1 LNNSTVNVRV
11 DSSHS
16 PQNQQNQQNPQMGDE
31 DEISLIDLLITL
43 GKEKKFIL
51 SLTSIVILVT
61 VVYSLLMTPLY
72 TAKTVLMPPQQ
83 QQSSAASALASLGAL
98 AGLAGGAAGAK
109 SPDEMYVAFMGS
121 DRFLNALIARFHLQ
135 ERYHTK
141 TLLDTRNKLKSMTK
155 VMPDKKSGLISIEF
169 EEEDP
174 QFAAD
179 VANAHV
185 QELGHMLDMLA
196 VTDAQQRRVFFESQ
210 IKKVQE
216 NLSSAEI
223 AFRQAK
229 EKSGLQVTS
238 VIAETG
244 VRASA
249 ELRGQIAAREV
260 QLQSLSRFATPQN
273 PDVQR
278 IASEVSAERAQ
289 LQKLE
294 QGTGQVVGTTLQL
307 EAVKS
312 YRDMK
317 VQEAMLEVLI
327 KQFELA
333 RVDEAK
339 EGPLI
344 QVVDLA
350 TPPERR
356 SKPKRTL
363 IVLVSALAGFFL
375 GVLLAFL
382 KVSLR
387 NLNQTPDGQI
397 QLGLLKK
404 AWSWA

>member
-1 LNNSTVNVRV
+1 MNDKNVNSQA
-11 DSSHS
+11 DSVHS
-16 PQNQQNQQNPQMGDE
+16 PQYPQNQQVVDE

-43 GKEKKFIL
+43 GKEKKFI
-51 SLTSIVILVT
+51 SGFTSIVILVA
-61 VVYSLLMTPLY
+61 VAASLLMTPVY
-72 TAKTVLMPPQQ
+72 TAKTVIMPPQQ
-83 QQSSAASALASLGAL
+83 QQSSASSALASLGAL
-98 AGLAGGAAGAK
+98 AGLAGGAAGIK

-141 TLLDTRNKLKSMTK
+141 TLIDTRTLLKSKAK

-169 EEEDP
+169 EDEDP
-174 QFAAD
+174 QFAAE

-185 QELGHMLDMLA
+185 QELGRMLDMLA

-273 PDVQR
+273 PEVQR
-278 IASEVSAERAQ
+278 IASELSAERAQ

-294 QGTGQVVGTTLQL
+294 QGSGQVIGTTLQL

-363 IVLVSALAGFFL
+363 IVLASALAGLFL
-375 GVLLAFL
+375 SVLLAFL

-387 NLNQTPDGQI
+387 NVNQTPDGQI

>member
-1 LNNSTVNVRV
+1 MNDKNVNSQA
-11 DSSHS
+11 DSVHS
-16 PQNQQNQQNPQMGDE
+16 PQNPQNQQVVDE

-51 SLTSIVILVT
+51 GFTSLVILVAVT
-61 VVYSLLMTPLY
+61 VSLLMTPVY
-72 TAKTVLMPPQQ
+72 TAKTVIMPPQQ
-83 QQSSAASALASLGAL
+83 QQSSASSALASLGAL
-98 AGLAGGAAGAK
+98 AGLAGGAAGIK

-141 TLLDTRNKLKSMTK
+141 TLIDTRTLLKSKAK

-169 EEEDP
+169 EDEDP
-174 QFAAD
+174 QFAAE

-185 QELGHMLDMLA
+185 QELGRMLDMLA

-273 PDVQR
+273 PEVQR
-278 IASEVSAERAQ
+278 IASELSAERAQ

-294 QGTGQVVGTTLQL
+294 QGSGQVIGTTLQL

-363 IVLVSALAGFFL
+363 IVLDSALAGLFL
-375 GVLLAFL
+375 SVLLAFL

-387 NLNQTPDGQI
+387 NVNQTPDGQI

>member
-1 LNNSTVNVRV
+1 
-11 DSSHS
+11 
-16 PQNQQNQQNPQMGDE
+16 MGDE

-51 SLTSIVILVT
+51 SLTSIVILVA
-61 VVYSLLMTPLY
+61 VVVSLLMTHLY

-98 AGLAGGAAGAK
+98 AGLAGGAAGVK
-109 SPDEMYVAFMGS
+109 NPDEMYVAFMGS
-121 DRFLNALIARFHLQ
+121 DRFLNALIERFHLQ

-141 TLLDTRNKLKSMTK
+141 TLVDTRTLLKSKAK

-169 EEEDP
+169 EDEDP

-185 QELGHMLDMLA
+185 QELGHMLDVLA

-260 QLQSLSRFATPQN
+260 QLQSLSRFATAQN

-278 IASEVSAERAQ
+278 IASELSAERAQ

-294 QGTGQVVGTTLQL
+294 QGSGQVVGTTLQL

-363 IVLVSALAGFFL
+363 IVLASALAGLFL
-375 GVLLAFL
+375 SVLLAFL

-387 NLNQTPDGQI
+387 NVNQTPDGKI

>member
-1 LNNSTVNVRV
+1 MNDKNVNSQA
-11 DSSHS
+11 DSVHS
-16 PQNQQNQQNPQMGDE
+16 PQYPQNQQVVDE

-43 GKEKKFIL
+43 GKEKKFI
-51 SLTSIVILVT
+51 SGFTSIVILVA
-61 VVYSLLMTPLY
+61 VAASLLMTPVY
-72 TAKTVLMPPQQ
+72 TAKTVIMPPQQ
-83 QQSSAASALASLGAL
+83 QQSSASSALASLGAL
-98 AGLAGGAAGAK
+98 AGLAGGAAGIK

-141 TLLDTRNKLKSMTK
+141 TLIDTRTLLKSKAK

-169 EEEDP
+169 EDEDP

-179 VANAHV
+179 MANAHV
-185 QELGHMLDMLA
+185 QELGHMLDVLA

-273 PDVQR
+273 PEVQR
-278 IASEVSAERAQ
+278 IASELSAERAQ

-294 QGTGQVVGTTLQL
+294 QGSGQVIGTTLQL

-363 IVLVSALAGFFL
+363 IVLASALAGLFL
-375 GVLLAFL
+375 SVLLAFL

-387 NLNQTPDGQI
+387 NVNQTPDGQI

>member
-1 LNNSTVNVRV
+1 MNDKNINSQP
-11 DSSHS
+11 DSAHS
-16 PQNQQNQQNPQMGDE
+16 PQNLQNQQVVDE
-31 DEISLIDLLITL
+31 DEIYLIDLLITL

-51 SLTSIVILVT
+51 GFTSLVILVAVT
-61 VVYSLLMTPLY
+61 VSLRMTPVY
-72 TAKTVLMPPQQ
+72 TAKTVIMPPQQ
-83 QQSSAASALASLGAL
+83 QQSSASSALASLGAL
-98 AGLAGGAAGAK
+98 AGLSGGVAGIK
-109 SPDEMYVAFMGS
+109 SPDEMYVAFIGS
-121 DRFLNALIARFHLQ
+121 DRFLNALIERFHLQ
-135 ERYHTK
+135 ERYNTK
-141 TLLDTRNKLKSMTK
+141 TLIDTRTLLKSKAK

-169 EEEDP
+169 DDEDP
-174 QFAAD
+174 QFAAE

-216 NLSSAEI
+216 NLSSAEV

-273 PDVQR
+273 PEVQR
-278 IASEVSAERAQ
+278 IASELSAERAQ
-289 LQKLE
+289 LHKLE
-294 QGTGQVVGTTLQL
+294 QGSGQVVGTTLQL

-344 QVVDLA
+344 QVVDVA
-350 TPPERR
+350 APPERK
-356 SKPKRTL
+356 SKPNRAM
-363 IVLVSALAGFFL
+363 IVLISATAGLFVSL
-375 GVLLAFL
+375 LLAFL
-382 KVSLR
+382 KVSLS
-387 NLNQTPDGQI
+387 NMGQTPQELE
-397 QLGLLKK
+397 QMRLLKK
-404 AWSWA
+404 AWAWRV

>member
-1 LNNSTVNVRV
+1 MNDKNVNSQA
-11 DSSHS
+11 DSVHS
-16 PQNQQNQQNPQMGDE
+16 PQYPQNQQVVDE

-51 SLTSIVILVT
+51 GFTSLVILVAVT
-61 VVYSLLMTPLY
+61 VSLLMTPVY
-72 TAKTVLMPPQQ
+72 TAKTVIMPPQQ
-83 QQSSAASALASLGAL
+83 QQSSASSALASLGAL
-98 AGLAGGAAGAK
+98 AGLAGGAAGIK

-141 TLLDTRNKLKSMTK
+141 TLIDTRTLLKSKAK

-169 EEEDP
+169 EDEDP
-174 QFAAD
+174 QFAAE

-185 QELGHMLDMLA
+185 QELGRMLDMLA

-273 PDVQR
+273 PEVQR
-278 IASEVSAERAQ
+278 IASELSAERAQ

-294 QGTGQVVGTTLQL
+294 QGSGQVIGTTLQL

-363 IVLVSALAGFFL
+363 IVLASALAGLFL
-375 GVLLAFL
+375 SVLLAFL

-387 NLNQTPDGQI
+387 NVNQTPDGQI

>member
-1 LNNSTVNVRV
+1 MNDKNVNSQA
-11 DSSHS
+11 DSVHS
-16 PQNQQNQQNPQMGDE
+16 PQNPQNQQVVDE

-51 SLTSIVILVT
+51 GFTSLVILVAVT
-61 VVYSLLMTPLY
+61 VSLLMTPVY
-72 TAKTVLMPPQQ
+72 TAKTVIMPPQQ
-83 QQSSAASALASLGAL
+83 QQSSASSALASLGAL
-98 AGLAGGAAGAK
+98 AGLAGGAAGIK

-141 TLLDTRNKLKSMTK
+141 TLIDTRTLLKSKAK

-169 EEEDP
+169 EDEDP
-174 QFAAD
+174 QFAAE

-185 QELGHMLDMLA
+185 QELGRMLDMLA

-229 EKSGLQVTS
+229 EKSGMQVTS

-260 QLQSLSRFATPQN
+260 QLQSLSRFATAQN

-278 IASEVSAERAQ
+278 IASELSAERAQ
-289 LQKLE
+289 LKKLE
-294 QGTGQVVGTTLQL
+294 QGSGQVVGTTLQL

-363 IVLVSALAGFFL
+363 IVLASALAGLFL
-375 GVLLAFL
+375 SVLLAFL

-387 NLNQTPDGQI
+387 NVNQTPDGQI

>member
-1 LNNSTVNVRV
+1 MNDKNVNSQA
-11 DSSHS
+11 DSVHS
-16 PQNQQNQQNPQMGDE
+16 PQYPQNQQVVDE

-51 SLTSIVILVT
+51 GFTSLVILVAVT
-61 VVYSLLMTPLY
+61 VSLLMTPVY
-72 TAKTVLMPPQQ
+72 TAKTVIMPPQQ
-83 QQSSAASALASLGAL
+83 QQSSASSALASLGAL
-98 AGLAGGAAGAK
+98 AGLAGGAAGIK

-141 TLLDTRNKLKSMTK
+141 TLIDTRTLLKSK
-155 VMPDKKSGLISIEF
+155 AQVMPDKKSGLISIGF
-169 EEEDP
+169 EDEDP

-179 VANAHV
+179 IANAHV
-185 QELGHMLDMLA
+185 QELGHMLDVLA

-273 PDVQR
+273 PEVQR
-278 IASEVSAERAQ
+278 IASELSAERAQ

-294 QGTGQVVGTTLQL
+294 QGSGQVIGTTLQL

-363 IVLVSALAGFFL
+363 IVLVSALAGLFL
-375 GVLLAFL
+375 SVLLAFL

-387 NLNQTPDGQI
+387 NVNQTPDGQI

>member
-1 LNNSTVNVRV
+1 
-11 DSSHS
+11 
-16 PQNQQNQQNPQMGDE
+16 MGDE

-51 SLTSIVILVT
+51 SLTSIVILVA
-61 VVYSLLMTPLY
+61 VVVSLFMTPMY

-83 QQSSAASALASLGAL
+83 QQSSAASALASLGAF
-98 AGLAGGAAGAK
+98 AGLAGGAAGVK

-121 DRFLNALIARFHLQ
+121 DRFLNALIERFHLR

-141 TLLDTRNKLKSMTK
+141 TLVDTRTLLKSKAK
-155 VMPDKKSGLISIEF
+155 VMPDKKSGLISIEI
-169 EEEDP
+169 EDEDP

-185 QELGHMLDMLA
+185 QELGHMLDVLA

-216 NLSSAEI
+216 NLSSAEV

-278 IASEVSAERAQ
+278 IASDLSAERAQ

-294 QGTGQVVGTTLQL
+294 QGSGQVVGTTLQL

-363 IVLVSALAGFFL
+363 IVLVSALAGLFL
-375 GVLLAFL
+375 SVLLAFL

-387 NLNQTPDGQI
+387 NVNQTPDGQI

>member
-1 LNNSTVNVRV
+1 
-11 DSSHS
+11 
-16 PQNQQNQQNPQMGDE
+16 M
-31 DEISLIDLLITL
+31 
-43 GKEKKFIL
+43 
-51 SLTSIVILVT
+51 
-61 VVYSLLMTPLY
+61 
-72 TAKTVLMPPQQ
+72 
-83 QQSSAASALASLGAL
+83 
-98 AGLAGGAAGAK
+98 
-109 SPDEMYVAFMGS
+109 
-121 DRFLNALIARFHLQ
+121 
-135 ERYHTK
+135 
-141 TLLDTRNKLKSMTK
+141 
-155 VMPDKKSGLISIEF
+155 
-169 EEEDP
+169 
-174 QFAAD
+174 
-179 VANAHV
+179 
-185 QELGHMLDMLA
+185 
-196 VTDAQQRRVFFESQ
+196 
-210 IKKVQE
+210 
-216 NLSSAEI
+216 
-223 AFRQAK
+223 
-229 EKSGLQVTS
+229 
-238 VIAETG
+238 IAETG

-273 PDVQR
+273 PEVQR
-278 IASEVSAERAQ
+278 IASELSAERAQ

-294 QGTGQVVGTTLQL
+294 QGSGQVIGTTLQL

-363 IVLVSALAGFFL
+363 IVLASALAGLFL
-375 GVLLAFL
+375 SVLLAFL

-387 NLNQTPDGQI
+387 NVNQTPDGQI

>member
-1 LNNSTVNVRV
+1 MNDKNVNSQA
-11 DSSHS
+11 DSVHS
-16 PQNQQNQQNPQMGDE
+16 PQNPQNQQVVDE
-31 DEISLIDLLITL
+31 DEISLIYLLITL

-51 SLTSIVILVT
+51 GFTSSVILLAVA
-61 VVYSLLMTPLY
+61 VSLWMTPVY
-72 TAKTVLMPPQQ
+72 TAKTVIMPPQQ
-83 QQSSAASALASLGAL
+83 QQSSASSAVASLSLL
-98 AGLAGGAAGAK
+98 AGLGGGAAGIK

-121 DRFLNALIARFHLQ
+121 DRFLNALIERFHLQ
-135 ERYHTK
+135 EMYHTK
-141 TLLDTRNKLKSMTK
+141 TLLDTRAKLKSMAK

-169 EEEDP
+169 EDADP

-179 VANAHV
+179 IANAHV
-185 QELGHMLDMLA
+185 QELGHMLDVLA

-229 EKSGLQVTS
+229 EKSGMQVTS

-260 QLQSLSRFATPQN
+260 QLQSLSRFATAQN

-278 IASEVSAERAQ
+278 IASELSAERAQ
-289 LQKLE
+289 LKKLE
-294 QGTGQVVGTTLQL
+294 QGSGQVVGTTLQL

-363 IVLVSALAGFFL
+363 IVLVSALAGLFL
-375 GVLLAFL
+375 SVLLAFL

>member
-1 LNNSTVNVRV
+1 MNDKNVNSLA
-11 DSSHS
+11 DSVHSHQN
-16 PQNQQNQQNPQMGDE
+16 PQNQQVDDE
-31 DEISLIDLLITL
+31 DEISLIDLLINL

-51 SLTSIVILVT
+51 GFTSLVILLAVAAT
-61 VVYSLLMTPLY
+61 LRMTPVY
-72 TAKTVLMPPQQ
+72 TAKTVIMPPQQ
-83 QQSSAASALASLGAL
+83 QQSSAVSALASLGAL
-98 AGLAGGAAGAK
+98 AGLAGGAAGVK
-109 SPDEMYVAFMGS
+109 SADEMYVAFMGS

-141 TLLDTRNKLKSMTK
+141 TLIDTRTLLKSKAK

-169 EEEDP
+169 EDEDP
-174 QFAAD
+174 QFAAE

-260 QLQSLSRFATPQN
+260 HLQSLSRFATPQN
-273 PDVQR
+273 PEVQR
-278 IASEVSAERAQ
+278 IASELSAERAQ

-294 QGTGQVVGTTLQL
+294 QGSGQVVGTTLQL

-363 IVLVSALAGFFL
+363 IVLASALAGLFL
-375 GVLLAFL
+375 SVLLAFL

>member
-1 LNNSTVNVRV
+1 MNDKNVNSQADFV
-11 DSSHS
+11 HS
-16 PQNQQNQQNPQMGDE
+16 PQNPQNQQVVDE

-51 SLTSIVILVT
+51 GFTSLVILVAVT
-61 VVYSLLMTPLY
+61 VSLLMTPVY
-72 TAKTVLMPPQQ
+72 TAKTVIMPPQQ
-83 QQSSAASALASLGAL
+83 QQSSASSALASLGAL
-98 AGLAGGAAGAK
+98 AGLAGGAAGIK

-141 TLLDTRNKLKSMTK
+141 TLIDTRTLLKSKAK

-169 EEEDP
+169 EDEDP
-174 QFAAD
+174 QFAAE

-185 QELGHMLDMLA
+185 QELGRMLDMLA

-273 PDVQR
+273 PEVQR
-278 IASEVSAERAQ
+278 IASELSAERAQ

-294 QGTGQVVGTTLQL
+294 QGSGQVIGTTLQL

-363 IVLVSALAGFFL
+363 IVLASALAGLFL
-375 GVLLAFL
+375 SVLLAFL

-387 NLNQTPDGQI
+387 NVNQTPDGQI

>member
-1 LNNSTVNVRV
+1 MNNSPVNVQV

-16 PQNQQNQQNPQMGDE
+16 PHNQQNQQNPQMEDE

-51 SLTSIVILVT
+51 SLTSIVILVA
-61 VVYSLLMTPLY
+61 VVASLLMTPLY

-98 AGLAGGAAGAK
+98 AGLAGGAAGVK

-121 DRFLNALIARFHLQ
+121 DRFLNALIERFHLQ

-141 TLLDTRNKLKSMTK
+141 TLLDSRTLLKSKAK

-169 EEEDP
+169 EDEDP

-179 VANAHV
+179 MANAHV
-185 QELGHMLDMLA
+185 QELGHMLDVLA

-278 IASEVSAERAQ
+278 IASELSAERAH
-289 LQKLE
+289 LQQLE
-294 QGTGQVVGTTLQL
+294 QGSGQVVGTTLQL

-344 QVVDLA
+344 QVVDKA
-350 TPPERR
+350 VPPERK
-356 SKPKRTL
+356 SKPKRAL
-363 IVLVSALAGFFL
+363 IVLTSAIAGLFVSL
-375 GVLLAFL
+375 LLAFL
-382 KVSLR
+382 KVGLS
-387 NLNQTPDGQI
+387 NMGQTPQGLEQMR
-397 QLGLLKK
+397 LLKK

>member
-1 LNNSTVNVRV
+1 MNDKNINSQP
-11 DSSHS
+11 DSAHS
-16 PQNQQNQQNPQMGDE
+16 PQNLQNQQVVDE
-31 DEISLIDLLITL
+31 DEIYLIDLLITL

-51 SLTSIVILVT
+51 GFTSLVILVAVT
-61 VVYSLLMTPLY
+61 VSLWMTPVY
-72 TAKTVLMPPQQ
+72 TAKTVIMPPQQ
-83 QQSSAASALASLGAL
+83 QQSSASSALASLGAL
-98 AGLAGGAAGAK
+98 AGLAGGAAGVK
-109 SPDEMYVAFMGS
+109 SADEMYVAFMGS
-121 DRFLNALIARFHLQ
+121 DRFLNALIERFHLQ
-135 ERYHTK
+135 ERYNTK
-141 TLLDTRNKLKSMTK
+141 TLIDTRTLLKSKAK

-169 EEEDP
+169 DDEDP
-174 QFAAD
+174 QFAAE

-216 NLSSAEI
+216 NLSSAEV

-273 PDVQR
+273 PEVQR
-278 IASEVSAERAQ
+278 IASELSAERAQ
-289 LQKLE
+289 LHKLE
-294 QGTGQVVGTTLQL
+294 QGSGQVVGTTLQL

-344 QVVDLA
+344 QVVDVA
-350 TPPERR
+350 APPERK
-356 SKPKRTL
+356 SKPNRAM
-363 IVLVSALAGFFL
+363 IVLISATAGLFVSL
-375 GVLLAFL
+375 LLAFL
-382 KVSLR
+382 KVSLS
-387 NLNQTPDGQI
+387 NMGQTPQELE
-397 QLGLLKK
+397 QMRLLKK
-404 AWSWA
+404 AWAWRV

>member
-1 LNNSTVNVRV
+1 MNDKNVNSQADFV
-11 DSSHS
+11 HS
-16 PQNQQNQQNPQMGDE
+16 PQNPQNQQVVDE

-51 SLTSIVILVT
+51 GFTSLVILVAVT
-61 VVYSLLMTPLY
+61 VSLLMTPVY
-72 TAKTVLMPPQQ
+72 TAKTVIMPPQQ
-83 QQSSAASALASLGAL
+83 QQSSASSALASLGAL
-98 AGLAGGAAGAK
+98 AGLAGGAAGIK

-141 TLLDTRNKLKSMTK
+141 TLIDTRTLLKSKAK

-169 EEEDP
+169 EDEDP
-174 QFAAD
+174 QFAAE

-185 QELGHMLDMLA
+185 QELGRMLDMLA

-273 PDVQR
+273 PEVQR
-278 IASEVSAERAQ
+278 IASELSAERAQ

-294 QGTGQVVGTTLQL
+294 QGSGQVIGTTLQL

-363 IVLVSALAGFFL
+363 IVLVSALAGLFL
-375 GVLLAFL
+375 SVLLAFL

-387 NLNQTPDGQI
+387 NVNQTPDGQI

>member
-1 LNNSTVNVRV
+1 
-11 DSSHS
+11 
-16 PQNQQNQQNPQMGDE
+16 MGDE

>member
-1 LNNSTVNVRV
+1 
-11 DSSHS
+11 
-16 PQNQQNQQNPQMGDE
+16 
-31 DEISLIDLLITL
+31 LI
-43 GKEKKFIL
+43 E
-51 SLTSIVILVT
+51 
-61 VVYSLLMTPLY
+61 
-72 TAKTVLMPPQQ
+72 
-83 QQSSAASALASLGAL
+83 
-98 AGLAGGAAGAK
+98 
-109 SPDEMYVAFMGS
+109 
-121 DRFLNALIARFHLQ
+121 RFHLQ

-141 TLLDTRNKLKSMTK
+141 TLLDTRTKLKSLTK
-155 VMPDKKSGLISIEF
+155 VTPDKKSGLISIEF
-169 EEEDP
+169 EDEDP
-174 QFAAD
+174 KFVAE
-179 VANAHV
+179 VANAHE

-210 IKKVQE
+210 IKKVHE

-244 VRASA
+244 IRASA

-273 PDVQR
+273 PEVQR
-278 IASEVSAERAQ
+278 IASELSAERAQ

-294 QGTGQVVGTTLQL
+294 QGSGQVVGTTLQL

-363 IVLVSALAGFFL
+363 IVLFSALAGFFL
-375 GVLLAFL
+375 SVLLAFL

-387 NLNQTPDGQI
+387 NMNQTPDGQI

>member
-1 LNNSTVNVRV
+1 MNDKNVNSQA
-11 DSSHS
+11 DSVHS
-16 PQNQQNQQNPQMGDE
+16 PQNPQNQQVVDE

-51 SLTSIVILVT
+51 GFTSLVILVAVT
-61 VVYSLLMTPLY
+61 VSLLMTPVY
-72 TAKTVLMPPQQ
+72 TAKTVIMPPQQ
-83 QQSSAASALASLGAL
+83 QQSSASSALASLGAL
-98 AGLAGGAAGAK
+98 AGLAGGAAGIK

-141 TLLDTRNKLKSMTK
+141 TLIDTRTLLKSKAK

-169 EEEDP
+169 EDEDP
-174 QFAAD
+174 QFAAE

-185 QELGHMLDMLA
+185 QELGRMLDMLA

-273 PDVQR
+273 PEVQR
-278 IASEVSAERAQ
+278 IASELSAERAQ

-294 QGTGQVVGTTLQL
+294 QGSGQVIGTTLQL

-363 IVLVSALAGFFL
+363 IVLASALAGLFL
-375 GVLLAFL
+375 SVLLAFL

-387 NLNQTPDGQI
+387 NVNQTPDGQI

>member
-1 LNNSTVNVRV
+1 
-11 DSSHS
+11 
-16 PQNQQNQQNPQMGDE
+16 MGDE

-51 SLTSIVILVT
+51 SLTSIVILVA
-61 VVYSLLMTPLY
+61 VVVSLFMTPMY

-83 QQSSAASALASLGAL
+83 QQSSAASALASLGAF
-98 AGLAGGAAGAK
+98 AGLAGGAAGVK

-121 DRFLNALIARFHLQ
+121 DRFLNALIERFHLR

-141 TLLDTRNKLKSMTK
+141 TLVDTRTLLKSKAK

-169 EEEDP
+169 EDEDP

-185 QELGHMLDMLA
+185 QELGHMLDVLA

-278 IASEVSAERAQ
+278 IASELSAERAQ

-294 QGTGQVVGTTLQL
+294 QGSGQVVGTTLQL

-363 IVLVSALAGFFL
+363 IVLVSALAGLFL
-375 GVLLAFL
+375 SVLLAFL

-387 NLNQTPDGQI
+387 NVNQTPDGQI

>member
-1 LNNSTVNVRV
+1 MNDKNVNSQA
-11 DSSHS
+11 DSVHS
-16 PQNQQNQQNPQMGDE
+16 PQYPQNQQVVDE

-51 SLTSIVILVT
+51 GFTSLVILVAVT
-61 VVYSLLMTPLY
+61 VSLLMTPVY
-72 TAKTVLMPPQQ
+72 TAKTVIMPPQQ
-83 QQSSAASALASLGAL
+83 QQSSASSALASLGAL
-98 AGLAGGAAGAK
+98 AGLAGGAAGIK

-141 TLLDTRNKLKSMTK
+141 TLIDTRTLLKSKAK

-169 EEEDP
+169 EDEDP
-174 QFAAD
+174 QFAAE

-185 QELGHMLDMLA
+185 QELGRMLDMLA

-260 QLQSLSRFATPQN
+260 QIQSLSRFATPQN
-273 PDVQR
+273 PEVQR
-278 IASEVSAERAQ
+278 IASELSAERAQ

-294 QGTGQVVGTTLQL
+294 QGSGQVIGTTLQL

-363 IVLVSALAGFFL
+363 IVLASALAGLFL
-375 GVLLAFL
+375 SVLLAFL

-387 NLNQTPDGQI
+387 NVNQTPDGQI

>member
-1 LNNSTVNVRV
+1 MNDKNVNSQA
-11 DSSHS
+11 DSVHS
-16 PQNQQNQQNPQMGDE
+16 PQYPQNQQVVDE

-51 SLTSIVILVT
+51 GFTSLVILVAVT
-61 VVYSLLMTPLY
+61 VSLLMTPVY
-72 TAKTVLMPPQQ
+72 TAKTVIMPPQQ
-83 QQSSAASALASLGAL
+83 QQSSASSALASLGAL
-98 AGLAGGAAGAK
+98 AGLAGGAAGIK

-141 TLLDTRNKLKSMTK
+141 TLIDTRTLLKSK
-155 VMPDKKSGLISIEF
+155 AQVMPDKKSGLISIGF
-169 EEEDP
+169 EDEDP
-174 QFAAD
+174 QFAAE

-273 PDVQR
+273 PEVQR
-278 IASEVSAERAQ
+278 IASELSAERAQ

-294 QGTGQVVGTTLQL
+294 QGSGQVIGTTLQL

-363 IVLVSALAGFFL
+363 IVLASALAGLFL
-375 GVLLAFL
+375 SVLLAFL

-387 NLNQTPDGQI
+387 NVNQTPDGQI

>member
-1 LNNSTVNVRV
+1 
-11 DSSHS
+11 
-16 PQNQQNQQNPQMGDE
+16 M
-31 DEISLIDLLITL
+31 IDLLITL

-51 SLTSIVILVT
+51 GFTSLVILVAVT
-61 VVYSLLMTPLY
+61 VSLLMTPVY
-72 TAKTVLMPPQQ
+72 TAKTVIMPPQQ
-83 QQSSAASALASLGAL
+83 QQSSASSALASLGAL
-98 AGLAGGAAGAK
+98 AGLAGGAAGIK

-141 TLLDTRNKLKSMTK
+141 TLIDTRTLLKSKAK

-169 EEEDP
+169 EDEDP
-174 QFAAD
+174 QFAAE

-185 QELGHMLDMLA
+185 QELGRMLDMLA

-273 PDVQR
+273 PEVQR
-278 IASEVSAERAQ
+278 IASELSAERAQ

-294 QGTGQVVGTTLQL
+294 QGSGQVIGTTLQL

-363 IVLVSALAGFFL
+363 IVLASALAGLFL
-375 GVLLAFL
+375 SVLLAFL

-387 NLNQTPDGQI
+387 NVNQTPDGQI

>member
-1 LNNSTVNVRV
+1 
-11 DSSHS
+11 
-16 PQNQQNQQNPQMGDE
+16 MGDE

-51 SLTSIVILVT
+51 SLTSIVILVA
-61 VVYSLLMTPLY
+61 VVVSLLMTHLY

-98 AGLAGGAAGAK
+98 AGLAGGAAGVK
-109 SPDEMYVAFMGS
+109 NPDEMYVAFMGS
-121 DRFLNALIARFHLQ
+121 DRFLNALIERFHLQ

-141 TLLDTRNKLKSMTK
+141 TLVDTRTLLKSKAK

-169 EEEDP
+169 EDEDP

-185 QELGHMLDMLA
+185 QELGHMLDVLA

-260 QLQSLSRFATPQN
+260 QLQSLSRFATAQN

-278 IASEVSAERAQ
+278 IASELSAERAQ

-294 QGTGQVVGTTLQL
+294 QGSGQVVGTTLQL

-363 IVLVSALAGFFL
+363 IVLASALAGLFL
-375 GVLLAFL
+375 SVLLAFL

-387 NLNQTPDGQI
+387 NVNQTPDGQI

-404 AWSWA
+404 ARSWA

>member
-1 LNNSTVNVRV
+1 
-11 DSSHS
+11 
-16 PQNQQNQQNPQMGDE
+16 MGEE

-51 SLTSIVILVT
+51 SLTSIVILVA
-61 VVYSLLMTPLY
+61 VVVSLLMTHLY

-98 AGLAGGAAGAK
+98 AGLAGGAAGVK
-109 SPDEMYVAFMGS
+109 NPDEMYVAFMGS
-121 DRFLNALIARFHLQ
+121 DRFLNALIERFHLR

-141 TLLDTRNKLKSMTK
+141 TLVDTRTLLKSKAK

-169 EEEDP
+169 EDEDP

-185 QELGHMLDMLA
+185 QELGHMLDVLA

-260 QLQSLSRFATPQN
+260 QLQSLSRFATAQN

-278 IASEVSAERAQ
+278 IASELSAERAQ

-294 QGTGQVVGTTLQL
+294 QGSGQVVGTTLQL

-363 IVLVSALAGFFL
+363 IVLASALAGLFL
-375 GVLLAFL
+375 SVLLAFL

-387 NLNQTPDGQI
+387 NVNQTPDGKI